1 MSLAYSTINDIESR
15 GLGWDVGQMSET
27 FAECRIWQW
36 PNVIAR
42 HRPKGRES
50 IGEMLATAWAM
61 VDKSKYPVKEGG
73 Q

>member
-1 MSLAYSTINDIESR
+1 
-15 GLGWDVGQMSET
+15 MSET